1 MNFNQA
7 TAKALHAARVV
18 SGITYNE
25 LAKKTGMN
33 VQAIY
38 RVFGAKGEIKVTQL
52 ALLGKAMGL
61 TPSQILD
68 DAQRILE
75 RCKVENWPKDRAS

>member
-18 SGITYNE
+18 SGLTYDE
-25 LAKKTGMN
+25 LAKKTEMN
-33 VQAIY
+33 VQTIY
-38 RVFGAKGEIKVTQL
+38 RVFGAKGEIKVTQV
-52 ALLGKAMGL
+52 ASLGQAMDL
-61 TPSQILD
+61 TPSQIME

-75 RCKVENWPKDRAS
+75 RTKVQN

>member
-18 SGITYNE
+18 SGLTYDE

-33 VQAIY
+33 IQTIY
-38 RVFGAKGEIKVTQL
+38 RVFGAKGEIKVTQV
-52 ALLGKAMGL
+52 ASLGQAMDL
-61 TPSQILD
+61 THTQIME

-75 RCKVENWPKDRAS
+75 STNVQN

>member
-7 TAKALHAARVV
+7 TAKALHAARAVN
-18 SGITYNE
+18 GITYDE

-38 RVFGAKGEIKVTQL
+38 RLFGAKGEIKVSQL
-52 ALLGKAMGL
+52 AALGKAMGL
-61 TPSQILD
+61 TPSQIME
-68 DAQRILE
+68 DAQRILD
-75 RCKVENWPKDRAS
+75 RSKVKN

>member
-7 TAKALHAARVV
+7 TAKALHAARAV
-18 SGITYNE
+18 SGITYDG

-38 RVFGAKGEIKVTQL
+38 RLFGAKGEIKVSQL
-52 ALLGKAMGL
+52 AALGKAMGL
-61 TPSQILD
+61 TPSQIME

-75 RCKVENWPKDRAS
+75 RSKVKN

>member
-7 TAKALHAARVV
+7 TAKALHAARAVN
-18 SGITYNE
+18 GITYDE

-38 RVFGAKGEIKVTQL
+38 RLFGAKGEIKVSQL
-52 ALLGKAMGL
+52 ASLGKAMGL
-61 TPSQILD
+61 TPSQIME
-68 DAQRILE
+68 DAQRILD
-75 RCKVENWPKDRAS
+75 RSKVKN

>member
-1 MNFNQA
+1 MNINQA
-7 TAKALHAARVV
+7 TAKALHAARAV
-18 SGITYNE
+18 SGLTYDE

-52 ALLGKAMGL
+52 ASLAKAMDL
-61 TPSQILD
+61 TPYQIME
-68 DAQRILE
+68 DAQRIM
-75 RCKVENWPKDRAS
+75 DRSEED

>member
-18 SGITYNE
+18 SGLTYNE

-33 VQAIY
+33 IQTIY
-38 RVFGAKGEIKVTQL
+38 RVFGAKGEIKVTQV
-52 ALLGKAMGL
+52 ASLGQAMDL
-61 TPSQILD
+61 TPSQIME

-75 RCKVENWPKDRAS
+75 RTNVQN

>member
-18 SGITYNE
+18 SGLTYDE

-33 VQAIY
+33 IQTIY
-38 RVFGAKGEIKVTQL
+38 RVFGAKGEIKVTQV
-52 ALLGKAMGL
+52 ASLGQAMDL
-61 TPSQILD
+61 TPSQIME

-75 RCKVENWPKDRAS
+75 RTNVQN

>member
-7 TAKALHAARVV
+7 TAKALHAARAVN
-18 SGITYNE
+18 GITYDE

-38 RVFGAKGEIKVTQL
+38 RLFGAKGEIKVSQL
-52 ALLGKAMGL
+52 AALGKAMGL
-61 TPSQILD
+61 TPSQIME

-75 RCKVENWPKDRAS
+75 RSKVKN

>member
-1 MNFNQA
+1 MNVNQA

-18 SGITYNE
+18 SGLTYDE

-52 ALLGKAMGL
+52 ASLAGAMGL
-61 TPSQILD
+61 TPHQILE
-68 DAQRILE
+68 DAQRIME
-75 RCKVENWPKDRAS
+75 RSKTES

>member
-7 TAKALHAARVV
+7 TAKALHAARAA
-18 SGITYNE
+18 SGITYDE

-38 RVFGAKGEIKVTQL
+38 RLFGAKGEIKVSQL
-52 ALLGKAMGL
+52 AALGKAMGL
-61 TPSQILD
+61 TPSQIME

-75 RCKVENWPKDRAS
+75 RSKVKN